1 MKSLLRLFRYEGYHV
16 IDVQVSVRD
25 QRTVVILESDE
36 DKAFFCSKCRTPLR
50 ERRGRHRFSIK
61 EMTIM
66 GFATELRLWRQKG
79 HCPQCRKVR
88 SEEIPFLPRQTARVS
103 SAYAEWVGTMC
114 EFVTNSRVA
123 KFTGNS
129 ETRIRDIDY
138 ERMRRH
144 LKTYKIPE
152 VSQITVDEVYA
163 RKKSR
168 YRGESRDKRFFTVIT
183 DLDTR
188 RVIWVSESRE
198 KKALDEFFELIGS
211 EACQKIKVVAIDQH
225 DAYKKSV
232 QEYCPNATVVWDR
245 FHLMKT
251 FNEALNEERKT
262 LHDSFPKGSDIKEL
276 TRPKYKYIFLRK
288 PSRRSKKDQSH
299 IDQVF
304 LENSKFSQLEIIK
317 ERFYSFFDQESEIS
331 ALDVFCELGRW
342 IEQCGF
348 SIMEKWYRNLER
360 NWDTVKNYFTY
371 KVTSA
376 LAEGTNNVIKA
387 LKRRAYG
394 YRDMDYFR
402 LKIMQVCGYLNSEW
416 AGKQGVTCSQ

>member
-1 MKSLLRLFRYEGYHV
+1 
-16 IDVQVSVRD
+16 
-25 QRTVVILESDE
+25 
-36 DKAFFCSKCRTPLR
+36 
-50 ERRGRHRFSIK
+50 
-61 EMTIM
+61 M

-288 PSRRSKKDQSH
+288 PSRRSKK
-299 IDQVF
+299 
-304 LENSKFSQLEIIK
+304 
-317 ERFYSFFDQESEIS
+317 IS
-331 ALDVFCELGRW
+331 RT
-342 IEQCGF
+342 
-348 SIMEKWYRNLER
+348 SIRC
-360 NWDTVKNYFTY
+360 F
-371 KVTSA
+371 
-376 LAEGTNNVIKA
+376 
-387 LKRRAYG
+387 
-394 YRDMDYFR
+394 
-402 LKIMQVCGYLNSEW
+402 
-416 AGKQGVTCSQ
+416 